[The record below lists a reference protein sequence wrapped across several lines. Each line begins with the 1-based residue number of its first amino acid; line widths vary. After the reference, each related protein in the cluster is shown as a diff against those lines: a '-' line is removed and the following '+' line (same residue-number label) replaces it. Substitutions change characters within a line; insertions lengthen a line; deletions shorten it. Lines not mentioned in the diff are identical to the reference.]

1 MERQRSSRLSWGA
14 ALLIV
19 ILVTALSFGGARLF
33 ASVRSGGEFGNYKI
47 LDLPDNHALQTVGN
61 GFVYYDGSSLSR
73 VDSDGETHWNYLVG
87 ANAQFNARTS
97 GVAAWS
103 GEMLTLID
111 WEKGT
116 TLCSSPM
123 EGEVLSARLG
133 AKYAAVL
140 LGPEHDS
147 TIVLMEPGGRH
158 VDSIALPGETV
169 LDYGFFSD
177 DSLFWVMA
185 LDTSGTVPTC
195 EISTYK
201 PGKMIVGSITDSEQL
216 MYQVMFQSSQ
226 VCTAGVTH
234 LKVYD
239 YTGTEDKSKRRL
251 VYGWYL
257 VSTDNDSDDPMM
269 AYVVSSQYDANGSMQ
284 DVRMIRS
291 NLDQVVRM
299 PFGCKALVAKGD
311 RVYGFSNEGH
321 IMVAQAGEQKVNAYP
336 VNVPM
341 ERVYG
346 VTEDGVAVVGYGT
359 QIYLVNLP

>member
-1 MERQRSSRLSWGA
+1 MERYQSSKLSWGA

-19 ILVTALSFGGARLF
+19 ILVTALAFGGARLF
-33 ASVRSGGEFGNYKI
+33 THLRSDAAFGSYTVK
-47 LDLPDNHALQTVGN
+47 DLPNNLALQTAGN
-61 GFVYYDGSSLSR
+61 GFVTYDGSSLSR
-73 VDSDGETHWNYLVG
+73 MDSKGDTVWSYMVG
-87 ANAQFNARTS
+87 ANTQFDARTS

-123 EGEVLSARLG
+123 NSEVISARLG
-133 AKYAAVL
+133 LKYAAVL

-147 TIVLMEPGGRH
+147 TIVLMEPGGRE
-158 VDSIALPGETV
+158 VDRIALAGETV

-177 DSLFWVMA
+177 DSLFWVMS

-201 PGKMIVGSITDSEQL
+201 PGKMIVGSITDNEQL

-239 YTGTEDKSKRRL
+239 YTGTEDESKRRL

-257 VSTDNDSDDPMM
+257 VSADNDSDDPMM
-269 AYVVSSQYDANGSMQ
+269 AYVVSSQYDADGSMQ

-291 NLDQVVRM
+291 DVDQIVRM

-311 RVYGFSNEGH
+311 RVYGFSKEGH
-321 IMVAQAGEQKVNAYP
+321 IMVAQAGQQKVNAYP

-341 ERVYG
+341 ERIYG
-346 VTEDGVAVVGYGT
+346 VTEDGVAVIGYGT
-359 QIYLVNLP
+359 QVYLVNLP